1 MLTPIEIQSK
11 SFKSGGLGYDK
22 REVDQ
27 FMREVLSG
35 YEVLYRENMELRDK
49 VTALTQGIQYYKTIE
64 KTLQKALVLAE
75 KTAEDTKAA
84 AVKKAQNIESEAL
97 TKSQIILSDA
107 QNELQ
112 HIRTQVFQLLQQYET
127 YKIQFKSL
135 AKAQMELLESE
146 TFTIHPSSIQ
156 ENPLVSEFPTKKE
169 KEELLPQE
177 EKTDELTNSFEDT
190 YEDSSVLEKE
200 ELPSQ
205 EETDGFE
212 FIDIE
217 NDV

>member
-200 ELPSQ
+200 ELLSQ

>member
-169 KEELLPQE
+169 KEEQLQQE
-177 EKTDELTNSFEDT
+177 EKTEELT
-190 YEDSSVLEKE
+190 K
-200 ELPSQ
+200 
-205 EETDGFE
+205 
-212 FIDIE
+212 
-217 NDV
+217 

>member
-1 MLTPIEIQSK
+1 M
-11 SFKSGGLGYDK
+11 
-22 REVDQ
+22 
-27 FMREVLSG
+27 
-35 YEVLYRENMELRDK
+35 
-49 VTALTQGIQYYKTIE
+49 
-64 KTLQKALVLAE
+64 
-75 KTAEDTKAA
+75 
-84 AVKKAQNIESEAL
+84 